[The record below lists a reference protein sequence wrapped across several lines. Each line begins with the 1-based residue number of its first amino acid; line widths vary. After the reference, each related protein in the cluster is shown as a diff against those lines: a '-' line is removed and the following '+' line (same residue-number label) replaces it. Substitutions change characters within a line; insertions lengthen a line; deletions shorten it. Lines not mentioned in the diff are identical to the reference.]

1 MAELTTQ
8 ERLQPSLLDRLTD
21 QARFKERVWLAID
34 DTALERAGVARGSV
48 IQALAAHGIEAGTG
62 EVPEPGI
69 GVDDA
74 ADCQLFET
82 LAGPRALSRALEAV
96 VDESDSGARVT
107 VADFVRVLDRKSIP
121 NLQESRQDR
130 VMSGKQLRGYVLRDL
145 GWLLNTGNLATV
157 VDLSPFA
164 RVQRCVL
171 NYGIPDI
178 AGAIASEA
186 DAQRIATAIREAI
199 EAFEPRLQRVLVEA
213 VDGDDGRS
221 GEALPNTLQF
231 VIEATLWARPTP
243 EQLFLRTELDL
254 ESADVRIGESM
265 PG

>member
-21 QARFKERVWLAID
+21 RARYREQFRLAMD
-34 DTALERAGVARGSV
+34 AGVLE
-48 IQALAAHGIEAGTG
+48 QAGVPRAQVLQVLAVHGIEPVA
-62 EVPEPGI
+62 PELAERKDTDDN
-69 GVDDA
+69 VDYP
-74 ADCQLFET
+74 LFET
-82 LAGPRALSRALEAV
+82 LTGSRALTRALDAV
-96 VDESDSGARVT
+96 VAESEEGPGVR
-107 VADFVRVLDRKSIP
+107 VADLVQVLDRESIP

-157 VDLSPFA
+157 VDLSPFVRA
-164 RVQRCVL
+164 QRSVL

-178 AGAIASEA
+178 AGVIASEA
-186 DAQRIATAIREAI
+186 DAAGIATAIQQAI
-199 EAFEPRLQRVLVEA
+199 EAFEPRLRRVRVVA
-213 VDGDDGRS
+213 YDGDD
-221 GEALPNTLQF
+221 EQPANTLPNTLQF
-231 VIEATLWARPTP
+231 VIEATLWGRPTP

-254 ESADVRIGESM
+254 ESADVRVGETG